1 MNNLKFENEVLSKL
15 FKDKNIT
22 DISFNGNDIYIQD
35 NKKGRYKLNEPV
47 NPKDIDDYIKQL
59 TYESNKEFNN
69 EEPILNLDYPGL
81 RVSAL
86 HKSISPYGTTAS
98 LRISLPELKIKNE
111 EELATKEIFN
121 LLKVCIKSQSNILI
135 SGKTGSGKTELQ
147 KLLIK
152 YINDT
157 DKIVLIEDTLD
168 THLKEIYPKKDI
180 LSWKI
185 NEMTDKKIDF
195 DDLIKASLR
204 NNPDWILISE
214 VRGSEAYSM
223 LKSALSGHHI
233 ITTLHSNNSKNNIER
248 LIHLCKE
255 KYDLEQVLLGKMIS
269 DIFDLGIH
277 VDYDISDKGIKRF
290 IVDVVEYLGY
300 DESGIKY
307 NTIFKREIKIKKVGN
322 EFEYVPTFFYGKIS
336 EKLFQKLLNNKCLN
350 DDIIKFIDKEV
361 IEKYEEN

>member
-1 MNNLKFENEVLSKL
+1 MNNLKFENEILSKL

-22 DISFNGNDIYIQD
+22 DISFNGNDIYVQD
-35 NKKGRYKLNEPV
+35 NKKGRYKLEEV
-47 NPKDIDDYIKQL
+47 VEYKDIDDYIKQL

-111 EELATKEIFN
+111 EEIATREIFE
-121 LLKVCIKSQSNILI
+121 LLKACIKSKSNILI

-180 LSWKI
+180 LSWKT
-185 NEMTDKKIDF
+185 NDMTEKMIDF

-233 ITTLHSNNSKNNIER
+233 ITTLHSNNAKNNIER

-255 KYDLEQVLLGKMIS
+255 KYDLEQILLGKMIS

-277 VDYDISDKGIKRF
+277 VDYEISKNGIKRF
-290 IVDVVEYLGY
+290 VVEVVEYIGY
-300 DESGIKY
+300 DEKGVIY
-307 NTIFKREIKIKKVGN
+307 NTIFKRNINIKKVGDK
-322 EFEYVPTFFYGKIS
+322 FEYTPTFFYGKIS
-336 EKLFQKLLNNKCLN
+336 ENLFEKLLNNKCLEEK
-350 DDIIKFIDKEV
+350 IMKFIDKELV
-361 IEKYEEN
+361 EKYEKN